1 MQCAY
6 AILSTGASQDVQDFS
21 TLCLTRQDI
30 RRKVFEYENLFRISL
45 QRLCESFLFPTEL
58 SEVYTG
64 VNIK

>member
-1 MQCAY
+1 MHCAC
-6 AILSTGASQDVQDFS
+6 AILSSGASLDVQNFS

-30 RRKVFEYENLFRISL
+30 GRKVFQYENLFRISV
-45 QRLCESFLFPTEL
+45 QRLWESFLFLIEL